1 MSDKLNLDREKF
13 SSRLGFLLITA
24 GCAIGLGNVWRFPYI
39 TGQYGG
45 SLFVIVYIL
54 FLLLLGIPLVTIEL
68 SVGRASRKSVGYS
81 FETLTPNT
89 KWYYSKYFMILG
101 NYVLMG
107 FYSMVTGWMLYYTYK
122 MFSGEFT
129 KEPMLPQQSGQFF
142 GQMLG
147 SPVSQI
153 VCLLI
158 VTVIAFS
165 VCAFGLRKGV
175 EKITKPLMV
184 LLFLLLI
191 FLAVHA
197 LRMPGCQE
205 GLSYYLKPDFERFSQ
220 YPLSEV
226 LSAACGQAFFTL
238 GVGIGSIQIFGS
250 YMSKNKAIVNESITI
265 AVLDTIVALLA
276 GCIIF
281 PACFSFN
288 LEPGQGPGLI
298 FVTLVSV
305 FSHMEYGIFWG
316 GVFFLFML
324 FAAISTLIAVFEN
337 IVKMTHDATEWERK
351 KCVLVNLI
359 GVAVLSIP
367 AVLGYNILSGIQP
380 LGAGSTIMDLEDF
393 IVSYNI
399 LPLGSILFVLFCVR
413 KNGWGWD
420 NFVAEVNTGKGM
432 SLSHKLRWYMNYIVP
447 TLGILIY
454 LGGYYDMFKKS
465 SPAVFI
471 MCMTIAVLL
480 VAGILAIA
488 FHKGKKTE

>member
-191 FLAVHA
+191 FLAVQA

-281 PACFSFN
+281 PASFSFN

-337 IVKMTHDATEWERK
+337 IVGISLDLFKITRVK
-351 KCVLVNLI
+351 
-359 GVAVLSIP
+359 AVLINMAIIIALAIP
-367 AVLGYNILSGIQP
+367 VILGFNVLSFIHPFGKDSVILDLYDFILSQ
-380 LGAGSTIMDLEDF
+380 
-393 IVSYNI
+393 NI
-399 LPLGSILFVLFCVR
+399 IEIGSIIYVLYASWKFGWGYDNLLQASNLGNGFKLSPKVQWYFKFVLPVIVTFLLIQ
-413 KNGWGWD
+413 GY
-420 NFVAEVNTGKGM
+420 VA
-432 SLSHKLRWYMNYIVP
+432 
-447 TLGILIY
+447 IY
-454 LGGYYDMFKKS
+454 TKYFS
-465 SPAVFI
+465 
-471 MCMTIAVLL
+471 
-480 VAGILAIA
+480 
-488 FHKGKKTE
+488 